1 MKTVVE
7 SIEAVCRRYKSL
19 ADAAMAQLDE
29 TELSTPGPSSGNS
42 VAVIGWHIAGN
53 LTSRFTDFLTMD
65 GYKPWR
71 DREDEFAARTPTR
84 QELTNRWERGWDT
97 LFDSLSHLTDDHL
110 QQTVLLRGKELQ
122 VNEALHR
129 TLGHMSYHVGQ
140 IVYLAKALKGEK
152 WRYLSIPPGES
163 ESYDRKPTSERAES
177 RSSRLKDSVDK
188 ESI

>member
-7 SIEAVCRRYKSL
+7 SIEAACRRYKSL

-29 TELSTPGPSSGNS
+29 TELSTPGPSGGNS

-53 LTSRFTDFLTMD
+53 LTSRFTDFLTTD
-65 GYKPWR
+65 GYKLWR

-129 TLGHMSYHVGQ
+129 TLGHTSYHVGQ

-163 ESYDRKPTSERAES
+163 ESYNRNPTLERAEGHT
-177 RSSRLKDSVDK
+177 SRLNISTKEDSN
-188 ESI
+188 

>member
-7 SIEAVCRRYKSL
+7 SIETVCRRYKSL

-29 TELSTPGPSSGNS
+29 TELSKPGPSSGNS
-42 VAVIGWHIAGN
+42 VAVIVWHIAGN
-53 LTSRFTDFLTMD
+53 LTSRFTDFLTTD

-84 QELTNRWERGWDT
+84 QEITNRWERGWDT
-97 LFDSLSHLTDDHL
+97 LFDSLSHLTDNHL
-110 QQTVLLRGKELQ
+110 QQTVVIRGKELH

-129 TLGHMSYHVGQ
+129 SLGHISYHVGQ
-140 IVYLAKALKGEK
+140 IVYLAKALKGEE

-163 ESYDRKPTSERAES
+163 ESYNRDPTIERAES
-177 RSSRLKDSVDK
+177 RATRSKGSTEKKST
-188 ESI
+188 